1 MSAYLS
7 SKQILKESGIS
18 RATLNNYIAL
28 GILPTPEIRN
38 PAGSENRTR
47 RLGYY
52 PASVLE
58 TLAEVRDLKRRGL
71 SLAQIAEQMRTR
83 AGREPIPE
91 SPPAP
96 PGNGGHQLAIK
107 SVESLCPLPLPSLN
121 LREPLIPAYLMNE
134 HLEVLWCND
143 AFGRDLLGGF
153 DPIHDLRQPPG
164 QSRPRDLFRLFFRSP
179 AFHMG
184 FAWSALFSF
193 HLGLVKH
200 RFDLVTLTTT
210 YGDLRSAE
218 FGFLREA
225 LEMAVSLEQAPIAET
240 MLDLPTTKQSPT
252 LYKIHAIFFQGGIL
266 LLYLPLGTP
275 NDGLIG
281 SFGQREQ
288 AVQDIMRNRLP
299 MLTQLCVF
307 VADVQ
312 DSVKISVELP
322 PEEYFE
328 LINEFW
334 GETDPVF
341 QKYLGTRGKHVGD
354 GLVYYFFPQADTNYI
369 VNALLCALEIKAKV
383 KEISRAWQ
391 MRKKWDREIH
401 LNIGLNHGR
410 EWFGTFVSGNSVEFT
425 ALGDTINSAARLS
438 DFARYGAIWI
448 TKNMLAEL
456 SIEERSQF
464 KFGIRRHS
472 TDRGELFVENS
483 YSRIADL
490 VNLQEERFSK
500 FKDIANLAI
509 TEMSGSLLP
518 HAGSDER

>member
-1 MSAYLS
+1 MSTYLS
-7 SKQILKESGIS
+7 SKEVLQESGIS

-28 GILPTPEIRN
+28 GILPSPEIRT
-38 PAGSENRTR
+38 PAGAENRTR

-52 PASVLE
+52 PADVLQ
-58 TLAEVRDLKRRGL
+58 TLAEVKDLKRRGL
-71 SLAQIAEQMRTR
+71 SLAQIAENMRGR
-83 AGREPIPE
+83 AGRESTPDNPLE
-91 SPPAP
+91 P
-96 PGNGGHQLAIK
+96 
-107 SVESLCPLPLPSLN
+107 LCPLPLPSLN

-134 HLEVLWCND
+134 HMEVLWCND
-143 AFGRDLLGGF
+143 AFGRDLLGSL
-153 DPIHDLRQPPG
+153 DPLYDLRQLPG
-164 QSRPRDLFRLFFRSP
+164 QSRPRDLFRIFFRSP
-179 AFHMG
+179 AFRMG

-193 HLGLVKH
+193 HLGLVKNH
-200 RFDLVTLTTT
+200 FDLVTLTTT
-210 YGDLRSAE
+210 YGDLNSAE
-218 FGFLREA
+218 FAFLREA
-225 LEMAVSLEQAPIAET
+225 LEMAVFLEPAPIVET
-240 MLDLPTTKQSPT
+240 LIDLPTTKGPPI

-266 LLYLPLGTP
+266 VLYLPVGTP
-275 NDGLIG
+275 NQVLIG
-281 SFGQREQ
+281 SLGQREQ
-288 AVQDIMRNRLP
+288 VMQDVMRNRLP

-341 QKYLGTRGKHVGD
+341 QKYFGTRGKHVGD
-354 GLVYYFFPQADTNYI
+354 GLVYYFFPQPDTNYI
-369 VNALLCALEIKAKV
+369 VNALLCALEIKAKAR
-383 KEISRAWQ
+383 EISRAWQ
-391 MRKKWDREIH
+391 MRKKWDREIY

-464 KFGIRRHS
+464 RFGIRRHS

-509 TEMSGSLLP
+509 TEMTGSLLP
-518 HAGSDER
+518 HACSGERQTGSGA